1 MVEIL
6 LYSYLTSIHI
16 YICGYIFSHIFIDKN
31 DETKNNIFELFFY
44 GSFLLCFL
52 GLFLNF
58 FFSLNEILNTLILI
72 LPLIFFLF
80 FFNKKFLRKIFL
92 FSFPIS
98 LFFLLTV
105 AYDGTYR
112 PDAGSYHLPYI
123 SILNDSKIIIG
134 INNIHYRFGHTSI
147 IQYFSAIY
155 NNIIFGEK
163 GIVIPLGL
171 IYCNFIGYC
180 IYELSKYKNN
190 NIQKII
196 IFLIFSFV
204 VFRVN
209 RYSDFGND
217 APANLLFFYLIIES
231 IKNSELNIKIKK
243 TIIASTFILLNKVTL
258 LLGVL
263 IPIFLI
269 LKNFKLNKII
279 NKVFIFSLI
288 FVFIYIGKNILIS
301 GCAMFPIEQTCL
313 KNLYW
318 YDSNSKR
325 GSNAENARIENEAWT
340 KGWANQKI
348 DKKSYK
354 EYLKNFNWI
363 NTWIKS
369 EGKTITKK
377 ILPYMIFL
385 VILLIPL
392 IYFELRSKNTKYKD
406 KIFINNYILGF
417 VISILGSILWF
428 YKFPV
433 FRYGYAYLI
442 SCLTIGIAIYFK
454 NYKFFHYQDKFN
466 KITTYLII
474 FLMFGICLKNFNRIY
489 KGINKNVS
497 LWPNIY
503 NSNNIFEKK
512 NNLAIKKNN
521 KIIFYKSIENEC
533 YYSTGPCTHF
543 YNGNDFELN
552 EIDVNN
558 FYGYKV
564 YYFNKT
570 G

>member
-16 YICGYIFSHIFIDKN
+16 YICGYIFSHIFINKN

-52 GLFLNF
+52 ALFLNF
-58 FFSLNEILNTLILI
+58 FFSLNEILNTFILI
-72 LPLIFFLF
+72 LPFILFLF
-80 FFNKKFLRKIFL
+80 FLNKKFLKKIFL
-92 FSFPIS
+92 LSFPIS
-98 LFFLLTV
+98 LLFLLTI

-147 IQYFSAIY
+147 IQYLSAIY
-155 NNIIFGEK
+155 NNVIFGEK

-190 NIQKII
+190 SIQKII

-217 APANLLFFYLIIES
+217 APANLLFFFLIIET
-231 IKNSELNIKIKK
+231 IKNNEVNIKIKK

-258 LLGVL
+258 LLGVF

-269 LKNFKLNKII
+269 FKNFDLKKII
-279 NKVFIFSLI
+279 NKVFIFS
-288 FVFIYIGKNILIS
+288 FVFIFFYIGKNILIS

-325 GSNAENARIENEAWT
+325 GSNAVNARIENEAWT
-340 KGWANQKI
+340 KGWVNQKI
-348 DKKSYK
+348 NKKSYK

-377 ILPYMIFL
+377 ILPFTIFL
-385 VILLIPL
+385 AILLIPL
-392 IYFELRSKNTKYKD
+392 IYFELRSKNIKYKD
-406 KIFINNYILGF
+406 KIFINNYILSF
-417 VISILGSILWF
+417 VISILGSVLWF

-442 SCLTIGIAIYFK
+442 SFLAIGIAIYFK
-454 NYKFFHYQDKFN
+454 NYKFFHYPDKFN
-466 KITTYLII
+466 KLTTYLII

-489 KGINKNVS
+489 KGINKNEA

-503 NSNNIFEKK
+503 NSNNIFKK
-512 NNLAIKKNN
+512 KINLAIKKNN
-521 KIIFYKSIENEC
+521 EIIFYKSIENEC
-533 YYSTGPCTHF
+533 YYSIGPCTHF
-543 YNGNDFELN
+543 YNGNDFKLN
-552 EIDVNN
+552 EIGVNE

-564 YYFNKT
+564 YYFNKK